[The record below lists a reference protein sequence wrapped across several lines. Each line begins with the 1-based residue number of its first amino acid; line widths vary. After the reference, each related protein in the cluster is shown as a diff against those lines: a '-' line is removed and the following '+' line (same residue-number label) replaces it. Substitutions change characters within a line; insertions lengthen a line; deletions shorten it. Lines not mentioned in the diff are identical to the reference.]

1 MIIVGLPHHSP
12 EVDQNH
18 RCIIFHN
25 GILDS
30 GGHSL
35 YLMGKNAL
43 LKRNHTNQSYRA
55 NFIIFF
61 ARIIFGG
68 SELFLVVYK
77 ILLQGLRVA
86 VERLPHFVYSVWL
99 LRRPNNIVEPLWF
112 FGNQQWCFSTAIYS
126 LCRGKRMNFLC
137 MPWQSSRGFFWK
149 SLLSKPKSGHYLVS
163 HIHCLWVFSMYSTI
177 PASCELRFLC
187 FKTRI
192 LSRKGWTN
200 YKCVS
205 EEVIYNSDYLAL
217 YIHLKLAE
225 IIFCCSWMDIFC
237 QKGSWLAK
245 ENILSLFLSKYNY
258 TNKLLPFCSNPK
270 KHARTKFKHFLFASI
285 DFSPW
290 LKTSVLTAS
299 LLYYYHPKCGWWVK
313 WSLCSVL
320 HQGMNSY
327 YYPALLCSIWKR
339 VSRLHTLHSATTIYY
354 LCLA

>member
-43 LKRNHTNQSYRA
+43 LKEITPIQSLSQLYHILCK
-55 NFIIFF
+55 NDIWWFWV
-61 ARIIFGG
+61 IFG
-68 SELFLVVYK
+68 S
-77 ILLQGLRVA
+77 LLWQGLRVA

-205 EEVIYNSDYLAL
+205 EEVI
-217 YIHLKLAE
+217 
-225 IIFCCSWMDIFC
+225 
-237 QKGSWLAK
+237 
-245 ENILSLFLSKYNY
+245 ILI
-258 TNKLLPFCSNPK
+258 T
-270 KHARTKFKHFLFASI
+270 
-285 DFSPW
+285 
-290 LKTSVLTAS
+290 
-299 LLYYYHPKCGWWVK
+299 
-313 WSLCSVL
+313 
-320 HQGMNSY
+320 
-327 YYPALLCSIWKR
+327 
-339 VSRLHTLHSATTIYY
+339 
-354 LCLA
+354 